1 MILNRKPLALAEVKS
16 LIKGLE
22 EKKQMESYIKK
33 FSKISKADA
42 EKLASEIRALNNPK
56 INEENLVKI
65 LDFLPA
71 NSEELNKIFTEV
83 SLSEEEANSI
93 LEIIKKY

>member
-1 MILNRKPLALAEVKS
+1 MILDKKPLALVEVKS

-42 EKLASEIRALNNPK
+42 EKLAAEIRALNNPK

-71 NSEELNKIFTEV
+71 NSEELNKIFIEV